1 LPIPKIFLLP
11 PNARKKE
18 DVQKVKNLC
27 YQYYKNPPIEYDDI
41 LNARLH
47 SIYLINIDGGFVK
60 ELDPQGYVD
69 LTNDLLSRSKI
80 EY

>member
-1 LPIPKIFLLP
+1 MKNTKPMPATRKTNSTQPRTIGDKTRVKDSLEVINTKLL
-11 PNARKKE
+11 
-18 DVQKVKNLC
+18 
-27 YQYYKNPPIEYDDI
+27 
-41 LNARLH
+41 
-47 SIYLINIDGGFVK
+47 K